1 MTAVDT
7 TTKIGSRAALVPGS
21 RAFIGVLAMCMA
33 VTALAIDSVLP
44 AFPEIRRALDLQEGA
59 TAVTGLITFFFIG
72 SSLGLLPAGL
82 LADRFGR
89 RPVMWGG
96 LVLYVVGAIGSILAP
111 SLGVMFV
118 ARFVWGLGSAG
129 PRVAAMAMVRDAYS
143 GAQMAKQMSLI
154 MAVFILVP
162 TFAPALAAGIL
173 LVAPWQVVFWMCA
186 AVAVVVALSVV
197 LLPETLTTEGR
208 RTLGGKDLWRSCRS
222 VLATPGTLG
231 YLLSLTALFG
241 VFMSYL
247 ASSEIILD
255 QVFGLGSWFPVFFG
269 ALAVTM
275 GGAMLLNGRVV
286 ERLGLRRII
295 ALGFGANLIATSCLV
310 VVAVVTSGTPPFWLY
325 VMLLG
330 TVLFFQQM
338 LIPNLNAA
346 AMEPLGGV
354 AGTGAAILGMVP
366 GVVGSLI
373 GGLIDRQFD
382 GTIRPLAIGFVISS
396 AVAFGAWRWAT
407 LSNPI

>member
-7 TTKIGSRAALVPGS
+7 ITEPGRRAAVVPGS

-44 AFPEIRRALDLQEGA
+44 AFPEIRRALDLEEGA

-96 LVLYVVGAIGSILAP
+96 LALYVVGAIGSILAP

-129 PRVAAMAMVRDAYS
+129 PRVAATAMVRDAYS
-143 GAQMAKQMSLI
+143 GEQMAKQMSLI

-173 LVAPWQVVFWMCA
+173 LVAPWQAVFWMCA
-186 AVAVVVALSVV
+186 AVAVVVALSVS
-197 LLPETLTTEGR
+197 LLPETLTAEGQ
-208 RTLGGKDLWRSCRS
+208 RTLGGQALWHSCRS

-269 ALAVTM
+269 AIAVTM
-275 GGAMLLNGRVV
+275 GGAMFLNGRVV

-295 ALGFGANLIATSCLV
+295 ALGFGANLTAASCLV

-325 VMLLG
+325 VILLG

-346 AMEPLGGV
+346 AMGPLGGV

-373 GGLIDRQFD
+373 GGLIDRRFD
-382 GTIRPLAIGFVISS
+382 GTITPLAIGFVISS
-396 AVAFGAWRWAT
+396 TVAFSAWRWAT
-407 LSNPI
+407 VQDPA

>member
-7 TTKIGSRAALVPGS
+7 TAKIGGRAALVPGS

-44 AFPEIRRALDLQEGA
+44 AFPEIRRALDLEEGA

-96 LVLYVVGAIGSILAP
+96 LALYVVGAIGSILAP

-129 PRVAAMAMVRDAYS
+129 PRVAATAMVRDSYS
-143 GAQMAKQMSLI
+143 GEQMAKQMSLI

-186 AVAVVVALSVV
+186 AVAVVVALSVSQ
-197 LLPETLTTEGR
+197 LPETLTAEGR

-222 VLATPGTLG
+222 VLATPGTMG

-247 ASSEIILD
+247 ASSEIVLD

-269 ALAVTM
+269 AIAVTM
-275 GGAMLLNGRVV
+275 GGAMFLNGRFV
-286 ERLGLRRII
+286 ERLGLKRII
-295 ALGFGANLIATSCLV
+295 ALCFGANLAAASCLV
-310 VVAVVTSGTPPFWLY
+310 VVALVTSGTPPFWLY
-325 VMLLG
+325 VVLLG

-366 GVVGSLI
+366 GVVGSVI

-382 GTIRPLAIGFVISS
+382 GTITPLAFGFVISS
-396 AVAFGAWRWAT
+396 GVAMGAWRWA
-407 LSNPI
+407 SARHPA